1 MRVGLLG
8 PVEVY
13 AGGGRRIELAGQ
25 RLRAVIAQL
34 ALAQGRLVTVDRLI
48 DGIWGDDPPAAAVN
62 ALQSLISR
70 LRRALPAGD
79 AETIVA
85 QPGGYRLAIDAAD
98 VDSAAFERLASH
110 GRSAFAAGESATA
123 SGLLHEALSLW
134 RGPPLADL
142 VDVPFAAVPA
152 ARLAE
157 LRVAVF
163 EDRIEADLRL
173 GRHAELVPELEALT
187 AEDPLRERLSS
198 QLMRALYGTGRQADA
213 LAAYDRLRRRLADD
227 LGIDPSPDLEQ
238 VHLAVLRQD
247 PLLLPATAP
256 PAMSEPPRTNLRA
269 QLTSFVGR
277 TEEVARLGKLI
288 ADSRLVTLVGPGG
301 SGKTRLAE
309 EAAQRLVE
317 TTPDGVWMV
326 ELAPVSDPLEVPQAV
341 LDAAGVG
348 EVSVLETQRSVSPAG
363 RPSTMQRLVAAVAGR
378 RMLLVF
384 DNCEHLIEPSARLAE
399 QLLGLGSDLRIL
411 ATSREPLGIVGESLF
426 PVPPLA
432 LPPAGASAEEASTYP
447 AVRLLLDRA
456 AAVRPDFSLTAE
468 SAGAVVEVCRR
479 LDGLPLAIE
488 LAAARL
494 RSLSIREIAD
504 RLGDRFRLLTGGS
517 RTALPRHRTLAAVV
531 EWSWDLLTE
540 TERAIARRL
549 AVFAGGADLEAVEEI
564 CAADDVRRED
574 VVEHVGSLVD
584 KSLVLFAGD
593 LATRYRMLETI
604 RAFASD
610 RLAESGEAE
619 RFRRAHAAYFVAL
632 AERVEPELRRAGQL
646 DWLARLRA
654 EEDNFLS
661 ALRWATDSADAR
673 TAVRLV
679 TALGW
684 GWMMRAP
691 ESALTWIKEAL
702 DVPGDVPAVDQAE
715 ATALLALGYAAADDF
730 GAGRTA
736 AQQTRE
742 LAKDIPPAQRR
753 LATMLSEPLFP
764 MFDGDYEGARR
775 GLDLISGHPDP
786 WVRAIGRLLRGWLML
801 NDGNANGG
809 EEQLAAALV
818 EFQALGER
826 WGLANATSA
835 IAELRAA
842 RGDAAGA
849 IGAREAALGLATE
862 VGARDDIVKEF
873 IQLAVLRARAGDMAG
888 AQADIDSAMRAR
900 RRDGSLDATGQ
911 VDTVGGA
918 TDTEVFIQTAV
929 GGIASLRGDPAEARA
944 RLDKALALCDAVPNF
959 PRQIRGMVLTAAA
972 YVDISE
978 GKYAAAERRLAEAAL
993 IGVETRDMPVTGGAL
1008 DGAAATAAARNRW
1021 TDAARLLGMAAAVR
1035 GMPDLGNPPTV
1046 RTMEQARGALGEDSY
1061 AAAYDEGRAMSREAI
1076 ASLIHERGPF
1086 PEARIT
1092 DSP

>member
-1 MRVGLLG
+1 MRVGVLG
-8 PVEVY
+8 PVEVH
-13 AGGGRRIELAGQ
+13 AGGGQRIELAGP
-25 RLRAVIAQL
+25 RLRAVVAQL
-34 ALAQGRLVTVDRLI
+34 ALAQGRLVTLDRLI

-79 AETIVA
+79 AETIAA

-98 VDSAAFERLASH
+98 LDSAAFERLVSQ
-110 GRSAFAAGESATA
+110 GRAAFAAGESATA

-142 VDVPFAAVPA
+142 VDAPFAAVPA
-152 ARLAE
+152 ARLTE
-157 LRVAVF
+157 LRLAVL

-187 AEDPLRERLSS
+187 AENPLRERLSS

-227 LGIDPSPDLEQ
+227 LGIDPSPELEQ

-247 PLLLPATAP
+247 PLLLPAAP
-256 PAMSEPPRTNLRA
+256 PAVTEPPRTNLRA

-288 ADSRLVTLVGPGG
+288 ADTRLVTLVGPGG

-309 EAAQRLVE
+309 EAAQRLVDS
-317 TTPDGVWMV
+317 TPDGVWMV
-326 ELAPVSDPLEVPQAV
+326 EFAPVSDPLEVPQAV

-348 EVSVLETQRSVSPAG
+348 EISVLETQRSVSPAA
-363 RPSTMQRLVAAVAGR
+363 RPGTMQRLVAAVAGR
-378 RMLLVF
+378 RMLLLF

-399 QLLGLGSDLRIL
+399 QLLALGSDLRIL
-411 ATSREPLGIVGESLF
+411 ATSREPLGIAGESLF
-426 PVPPLA
+426 SVPPLA
-432 LPPAGASAEEASTYP
+432 LPPVGASAEEARTYP

-456 AAVRPDFSLTAE
+456 AAVRPEFALTAE

-494 RSLSIREIAD
+494 RSLSIAEIAD

-531 EWSWDLLTE
+531 EWSWDLLSE
-540 TERAIARRL
+540 AERAIARRL
-549 AVFAGGADLEAVEEI
+549 AVFAGGADLEAVDAI
-564 CAADDVRRED
+564 CAGDDVPRED

-593 LATRYRMLETI
+593 VATRYRMLETI
-604 RAFASD
+604 RAFAAD

-646 DWLARLRA
+646 DWLAMLRA
-654 EEDNFLS
+654 EEDNFLA

-691 ESALTWIKEAL
+691 EAALTWIKEAL
-702 DVPGDVPAVDQAE
+702 DVPGDVPAVDRAE
-715 ATALLALGYAAADDF
+715 ATALLALGYGAADDF
-730 GAGRTA
+730 GAGRAA

-764 MFDGDYEGARR
+764 MFDGDYEEAHR
-775 GLDLISGHPDP
+775 GLDRISEHPDP
-786 WVRAIGRLLRGWLML
+786 WVRAIGRLLRGWLKL
-801 NDGNANGG
+801 NDGDAIGG
-809 EEQLAAALV
+809 EEQLTAALV

-835 IAELRAA
+835 VAELRAA
-842 RGDAAGA
+842 RGDVVGA
-849 IGAREAALGLATE
+849 IGAREVALGLATE

-900 RRDGSLDATGQ
+900 RRDRPLDAAGHD
-911 VDTVGGA
+911 DTVAGA

-929 GGIASLRGDPAEARA
+929 GGIAWLRGDLAEARA
-944 RLDKALALCDAVPNF
+944 RLDKALALCDAVQNF

-972 YVDISE
+972 CIDISE
-978 GKYAAAERRLAEAAL
+978 GEYATAERQITEAAL
-993 IGVETRDMPVTGGAL
+993 IGVETRDMPVAGGAL
-1008 DGAAATAAARNRW
+1008 DAAASAAAARNRW
-1021 TDAARLLGMAAAVR
+1021 TDAARLLGMAAA
-1035 GMPDLGNPPTV
+1035 
-1046 RTMEQARGALGEDSY
+1046 
-1061 AAAYDEGRAMSREAI
+1061 
-1076 ASLIHERGPF
+1076 
-1086 PEARIT
+1086 
-1092 DSP
+1092 

>member
-1 MRVGLLG
+1 MRVALLG
-8 PVEVY
+8 SVEVY
-13 AGGGRRIELAGQ
+13 SGGRRVELAGA

-48 DGIWGDDPPAAAVN
+48 DGVWGDDPPTAAVN

-79 AETIVA
+79 AESIVA

-98 VDSAAFERLASH
+98 LDSAAFERLASD
-110 GRSAFAAGESATA
+110 GRAALAVGEWATA
-123 SGLLHEALSLW
+123 SGLLREALGLW

-142 VDVPFAAVPA
+142 LEVPFAAVPG

-157 LRVAVF
+157 LRLAVL

-173 GRHAELVPELEALT
+173 GRHAELIPELEAIT
-187 AEDPLRERLSS
+187 VENPLRETLSS

-213 LAAYDRLRRRLADD
+213 LAAYDRLRKRLADD
-227 LGIDPSPDLEQ
+227 LGIDPSPDVEQ

-247 PLLLPATAP
+247 PLLLPEPAP
-256 PAMSEPPRTNLRA
+256 STVSQPPRTNLRA

-288 ADSRLVTLVGPGG
+288 AESRLVTLVGPGG

-309 EAAQRLVE
+309 EAAHPLLE

-326 ELAPVSDPLEVPQAV
+326 ELAPVTDPLEVPQAV
-341 LDAAGVG
+341 LDAVGVG
-348 EVSVLETQRSVSPAG
+348 ELSVLDTQRSVSPTV
-363 RPSTMQRLVAAVAGR
+363 RPGTIQRLAAAVAGR
-378 RMLLVF
+378 KMILLF

-399 QLLGLGSDLRIL
+399 QLLALGSDLRIL

-426 PVPPLA
+426 PVAPLA
-432 LPPAGASAEEASTYP
+432 LPPAGAGADEAVTYP

-468 SAGAVVEVCRR
+468 SASAVVDVCRR

-494 RSLSIREIAD
+494 RSLSIKEIAD

-531 EWSWDLLTE
+531 EWSWDLLSE
-540 TERAIARRL
+540 AERAVARRL

-564 CAADDVRRED
+564 CAGDDVPRED

-604 RAFASD
+604 RAFAAD

-619 RFRRAHAAYFVAL
+619 KFRRAHAAYFVTL

-646 DWLARLRA
+646 GWLARLRA
-654 EEDNFLS
+654 EEDNFLA

-673 TAVRLV
+673 TAIRLV

-691 ESALTWIKEAL
+691 EAPLIWIKEAL
-702 DVPGDVPAVDQAE
+702 DVPGDVPAVDRAE
-715 ATALLALGYAAADDF
+715 ATALLALGYGAADDF
-730 GAGRTA
+730 GAGRA
-736 AQQTRE
+736 AAEQTRK
-742 LAKDIPPAQRR
+742 LANDIPPAQRR

-764 MFDGDYEGARR
+764 MFEGDYEQAHR
-775 GLDLISGHPDP
+775 GLDLISEHPDP
-786 WVRAIGRLLRGWLML
+786 WVRAIGLLLRGWLKL
-801 NDGNANGG
+801 NDGDAIGG
-809 EEQLAAALV
+809 EEHVAAALI
-818 EFQALGER
+818 EFQAIGER

-849 IGAREAALGLATE
+849 IEAREAALGLATE
-862 VGARDDIVKEF
+862 VGARDDIVKEL
-873 IQLAVLRARAGDMAG
+873 IELAVLRARAGDMAG

-900 RRDGSLDATGQ
+900 RRDGSLDVTGQ

-929 GGIASLRGDPAEARA
+929 GGIASLRGDLAEARA
-944 RLDKALALCDAVPNF
+944 RVARALALCDAVSNF
-959 PRQIRGMVLTAAA
+959 PRQVRGMVLTAAA
-972 YVDISE
+972 HIDVSE
-978 GKYAAAERRLAEAAL
+978 GEYTAAERRLAEAAL
-993 IGVETRDMPVTGGAL
+993 IGVETRDMPVAGAAL
-1008 DGAAATAAARNRW
+1008 DGAATVAAARKRW
-1021 TDAARLLGMAAAVR
+1021 IDAARLLGMADAVR

-1046 RTMEQARGALGEDSY
+1046 RTIEQAKDALGEDTY
-1061 AAAYDEGRAMSREAI
+1061 TAAYDDGRAMSREAI
-1076 ASLIHERGPF
+1076 ASIIHERGLF
-1086 PEARIT
+1086 PEARMT
-1092 DSP
+1092 DSA

>member
-13 AGGGRRIELAGQ
+13 SGSGRRIDLAGL

-48 DGIWGDDPPAAAVN
+48 DGIWGNDPPAAAVN

-79 AETIVA
+79 SETIIA

-98 VDSAAFERLASH
+98 VDSAAFERLASR
-110 GRSAFAAGESATA
+110 GRAAFAAGESATA

-134 RGPPLADL
+134 RGAPLADL

-157 LRVAVF
+157 LRLAVL
-163 EDRIEADLRL
+163 EDRIETDLRL
-173 GRHAELVPELEALT
+173 GRHAELVAELDALT
-187 AEDPLRERLSS
+187 AENPLRERLSS
-198 QLMRALYGTGRQADA
+198 QLIRALYGSGRQADA

-247 PLLLPATAP
+247 PRLLPAAP
-256 PAMSEPPRTNLRA
+256 SAASEPPQTNLRA

-309 EAAQRLVE
+309 EAAQRLVQS
-317 TTPDGVWMV
+317 TPDGVWMV
-326 ELAPVSDPLEVPQAV
+326 ELAPVTDPLEVPQAV
-341 LDAAGVG
+341 LDVAGMG
-348 EVSVLETQRSVSPAG
+348 EVRVLETQRSVSPAVRQG
-363 RPSTMQRLVAAVAGR
+363 TMQRLVAAVVGR
-378 RMLLVF
+378 KMLLLF

-399 QLLGLGSDLRIL
+399 QLLALGSDLRII
-411 ATSREPLGIVGESLF
+411 ATSREPLGIVGENLF
-426 PVPPLA
+426 PVAPLA
-432 LPPAGASAEEASTYP
+432 LPPAGANAEEASTYP
-447 AVRLLLDRA
+447 AVRLFLDRA
-456 AAVRPDFSLTAE
+456 AAARPEFSLTAE
-468 SAGAVVEVCRR
+468 SADAVVEVCRR

-494 RSLSIREIAD
+494 RSLSIGEIAD
-504 RLGDRFRLLTGGS
+504 RLGGRFRLLTGGS

-531 EWSWDLLTE
+531 EWSWDLLSE
-540 TERAIARRL
+540 AERAVARRL

-564 CAADDVRRED
+564 CAGDDVRPED

-584 KSLVLFAGD
+584 KSLVLLAGE

-604 RAFASD
+604 RAFAAD

-632 AERVEPELRRAGQL
+632 AERLEPELRRAGQL
-646 DWLARLRA
+646 HWLARLRT
-654 EEDNFLS
+654 EEDNFLA

-684 GWMMRAP
+684 GWLMRAP
-691 ESALTWIKEAL
+691 EVALTWIKEAL
-702 DVPGDVPAVDQAE
+702 EVPGDVPAVDRAE
-715 ATALLALGYAAADDF
+715 ATALLALGYGSADDF
-730 GAGRTA
+730 GAGRAA
-736 AQQTRE
+736 AQETRE
-742 LAKDIPPAQRR
+742 LVKDIPPAQRR

-764 MFDGDYEGARR
+764 MFDGDYEEAHR
-775 GLDLISGHPDP
+775 GLDQVAKSPDP
-786 WVRAIGRLLRGWLML
+786 WVRAIGRLLRGWLKL
-801 NDGNANGG
+801 NDGDAIGG
-809 EEQLAAALV
+809 EEELAASLV

-835 IAELRAA
+835 IAELRAT

-849 IGAREAALGLATE
+849 IDAREIALGLATE

-873 IQLAVLRARAGDMAG
+873 IQLAVLRARTGDMAG

-900 RRDGSLDATGQ
+900 RREGSLDAAGH
-911 VDTVGGA
+911 VDTAAGA

-929 GGIASLRGDPAEARA
+929 AGISWLRGDLADARA
-944 RLDKALALCDAVPNF
+944 RLDKALALCDVVQSF

-972 YVDISE
+972 CVDISE
-978 GKYAAAERRLAEAAL
+978 GEYATAEQRVAEAAL

-1008 DGAAATAAARNRW
+1008 DAAATAAAARNRW

-1035 GMPDLGNPPTV
+1035 GMPDLGNPATV
-1046 RTMEQARGALGEDSY
+1046 RTIEQARDAVGEDSY

-1076 ASLIHERGPF
+1076 ASLIREHGPF
-1086 PEARIT
+1086 PEKRVT
-1092 DSP
+1092 NP

>member
-1 MRVGLLG
+1 MRVALLG
-8 PVEVY
+8 SVEVY
-13 AGGGRRIELAGQ
+13 SGGRRVELAGA

-48 DGIWGDDPPAAAVN
+48 DGVWGDDPPTAAVN

-79 AETIVA
+79 AESIVA

-98 VDSAAFERLASH
+98 LDSAAFERLASD
-110 GRSAFAAGESATA
+110 GRAALAVGEWATA
-123 SGLLHEALSLW
+123 SGLLREALGLW

-142 VDVPFAAVPA
+142 LEVPFAAVPG

-157 LRVAVF
+157 LRLAVL

-173 GRHAELVPELEALT
+173 GRHAELIPELEAIT
-187 AEDPLRERLSS
+187 VENPLRETLSS

-213 LAAYDRLRRRLADD
+213 LAAYDRLRKRLADD
-227 LGIDPSPDLEQ
+227 LGIDPSPDVEQ

-247 PLLLPATAP
+247 PLLLPEPAP
-256 PAMSEPPRTNLRA
+256 STVSQPPRTNLRA

-309 EAAQRLVE
+309 EAAQRLVQS
-317 TTPDGVWMV
+317 TPDGVWMV
-326 ELAPVSDPLEVPQAV
+326 ELAPVTDPLEVPQAV
-341 LDAAGVG
+341 LDAVGLG
-348 EVSVLETQRSVSPAG
+348 EVRVLETQRSVSPAVRQG
-363 RPSTMQRLVAAVAGR
+363 TMQRLVAAVAGR
-378 RMLLVF
+378 KMLLLF

-399 QLLGLGSDLRIL
+399 QLLAFGSDLRII

-426 PVPPLA
+426 PVAPLA
-432 LPPAGASAEEASTYP
+432 LTPAGASAEEASTYP
-447 AVRLLLDRA
+447 AVRLFLDRA
-456 AAVRPDFSLTAE
+456 AAARPDFSLTAE

-494 RSLSIREIAD
+494 RSLSIGEIAD

-531 EWSWDLLTE
+531 EWSWDLLSE
-540 TERAIARRL
+540 AERAVARRL
-549 AVFAGGADLEAVEEI
+549 AVFAGGADLEAIEEI
-564 CAADDVRRED
+564 CAGDAVRRED

-584 KSLVLFAGD
+584 KSLVLLAGE

-604 RAFASD
+604 RAFAAD

-646 DWLARLRA
+646 HWLARLRT
-654 EEDNFLS
+654 EEDNFLA
-661 ALRWATDSADAR
+661 ALRWATDSADAV

-684 GWMMRAP
+684 GWLMRAP
-691 ESALTWIKEAL
+691 EVALTWIKEAL
-702 DVPGDVPAVDQAE
+702 EVPGDVPAVDRAE
-715 ATALLALGYAAADDF
+715 ATALLALGYGSGDDF
-730 GAGRTA
+730 GSGRAA
-736 AQQTRE
+736 AQETRE
-742 LAKDIPPAQRR
+742 LVKDIPPAQRR
-753 LATMLSEPLFP
+753 PATVLSEPLFP
-764 MFDGDYEGARR
+764 MFDGDYEEAHR
-775 GLDLISGHPDP
+775 GLDQIAKSPDP
-786 WVRAIGRLLRGWLML
+786 WVQAIGRLLRGWLKL
-801 NDGNANGG
+801 NDGDAIGG
-809 EEQLAAALV
+809 EEEVAAALV

-835 IAELRAA
+835 IAELRAT
-842 RGDAAGA
+842 RGDATGA
-849 IGAREAALGLATE
+849 IDAREIALGLATE

-873 IQLAVLRARAGDMAG
+873 IELAVLRARAGDMAG

-900 RRDGSLDATGQ
+900 RREGSLDAAGQ
-911 VDTVGGA
+911 VDTAGGA
-918 TDTEVFIQTAV
+918 ADTEVFIQTAV
-929 GGIASLRGDPAEARA
+929 AGISWLRGDLADARA
-944 RLDKALALCDAVPNF
+944 RLDKALALCDVVQSF

-972 YVDISE
+972 CVDISE
-978 GKYAAAERRLAEAAL
+978 GEYATAEQRLTEAAL

-1008 DGAAATAAARNRW
+1008 DAAATAAAARNRW

-1035 GMPDLGNPPTV
+1035 GMPDLGNPATV
-1046 RTMEQARGALGEDSY
+1046 RTIEQARDALGEDSY
-1061 AAAYDEGRAMSREAI
+1061 TAAYDEGRAMSREAI
-1076 ASLIHERGPF
+1076 ASLIREHGPF
-1086 PEARIT
+1086 AGAPIT
-1092 DSP
+1092 D

>member
-13 AGGGRRIELAGQ
+13 SGSGRRIDLAGL

-48 DGIWGDDPPAAAVN
+48 DGIWGNDPPAAAVN

-79 AETIVA
+79 SETIIA
-85 QPGGYRLAIDAAD
+85 QPGGYRLAIDATE
-98 VDSAAFERLASH
+98 VDSAAFERLASR
-110 GRSAFAAGESATA
+110 GRGAVAAGESAPA

-134 RGPPLADL
+134 RGAPLADL

-157 LRVAVF
+157 LRLAVL
-163 EDRIEADLRL
+163 EDRIETDLRL
-173 GRHAELVPELEALT
+173 GRHAELVAELDALT
-187 AEDPLRERLSS
+187 AENPLRERLSS
-198 QLMRALYGTGRQADA
+198 QLIRALYGSGRQADA

-247 PLLLPATAP
+247 PRLLPAAP
-256 PAMSEPPRTNLRA
+256 SAASEPPQTNLRA

-309 EAAQRLVE
+309 EAAQRLVQS
-317 TTPDGVWMV
+317 TPDGVWMV
-326 ELAPVSDPLEVPQAV
+326 ELAPVTDPLEVPQAV
-341 LDAAGVG
+341 LDVAGMG
-348 EVSVLETQRSVSPAG
+348 EVRVLETQRSVSPAVRQG
-363 RPSTMQRLVAAVAGR
+363 TMQRLVAAVAGR
-378 RMLLVF
+378 KMLLLF

-399 QLLGLGSDLRIL
+399 QLLALGSDLRII

-426 PVPPLA
+426 PVAPLA
-432 LPPAGASAEEASTYP
+432 LPPAGANAEEASTYP
-447 AVRLLLDRA
+447 AVRLFLDRA
-456 AAVRPDFSLTAE
+456 AAARPEFSLTAE
-468 SAGAVVEVCRR
+468 SASAVVEVCRR

-494 RSLSIREIAD
+494 RSLSIGEIAD
-504 RLGDRFRLLTGGS
+504 RLGGRFRLLTGGS

-531 EWSWDLLTE
+531 EWSWDLLSE
-540 TERAIARRL
+540 AERAVARRL

-564 CAADDVRRED
+564 CAGDDVRPED

-584 KSLVLFAGD
+584 KSLVLLAGE

-604 RAFASD
+604 RAFAAD

-632 AERVEPELRRAGQL
+632 AERLEPELRRAGQL
-646 DWLARLRA
+646 HWLARLRT
-654 EEDNFLS
+654 EEDNFLA

-684 GWMMRAP
+684 GWLMRAP
-691 ESALTWIKEAL
+691 EVALTWIKEAL
-702 DVPGDVPAVDQAE
+702 EVPGDVPAVDRAE
-715 ATALLALGYAAADDF
+715 ATALLALGYGSADDF
-730 GAGRTA
+730 GAGRAA
-736 AQQTRE
+736 AQETRE
-742 LAKDIPPAQRR
+742 LVKDIPPAQRR

-764 MFDGDYEGARR
+764 MFDGDYEEAHR
-775 GLDLISGHPDP
+775 GLDQVAKSPDP
-786 WVRAIGRLLRGWLML
+786 WVRAIGRLLRGWLKL
-801 NDGNANGG
+801 NDGDAIGG
-809 EEQLAAALV
+809 EEELAASLV

-835 IAELRAA
+835 IAELRAT

-849 IGAREAALGLATE
+849 IDAREIALGLATE

-873 IQLAVLRARAGDMAG
+873 IQLAVLRARTGDMAG

-900 RRDGSLDATGQ
+900 RREGSLDAAGH
-911 VDTVGGA
+911 VDTAAGA

-929 GGIASLRGDPAEARA
+929 AGISWLRGDLADARA
-944 RLDKALALCDAVPNF
+944 RLDKALALCDVVQSF

-972 YVDISE
+972 CVDISE
-978 GKYAAAERRLAEAAL
+978 GEYATAEQRVAEAAL

-1008 DGAAATAAARNRW
+1008 DAAATAAAARNRW

-1035 GMPDLGNPPTV
+1035 GMPDLGNPATV
-1046 RTMEQARGALGEDSY
+1046 RTIEQARDAVGEDSY

-1076 ASLIHERGPF
+1076 ASLIREHGPF
-1086 PEARIT
+1086 PEKRVT
-1092 DSP
+1092 NP

>member
-13 AGGGRRIELAGQ
+13 SGSGRRIDLAGL

-48 DGIWGDDPPAAAVN
+48 DGIWGNDPPAAAVN

-79 AETIVA
+79 SETIIA

-98 VDSAAFERLASH
+98 VDSAAFERLASR
-110 GRSAFAAGESATA
+110 GRAAFAAGESATA

-134 RGPPLADL
+134 RGAPLADL

-157 LRVAVF
+157 LRLAVL
-163 EDRIEADLRL
+163 EDRIETDLRL
-173 GRHAELVPELEALT
+173 GRHAELVAELDALT
-187 AEDPLRERLSS
+187 AENPLRERLSS
-198 QLMRALYGTGRQADA
+198 QLIRALYGSGRQADA

-247 PLLLPATAP
+247 PRLLPAAP
-256 PAMSEPPRTNLRA
+256 SAASEPPQTNLRA

-309 EAAQRLVE
+309 EAAQRLVQS
-317 TTPDGVWMV
+317 TPDGVWMV
-326 ELAPVSDPLEVPQAV
+326 ELAPVTDPLEVPQAV
-341 LDAAGVG
+341 LDVAGMG
-348 EVSVLETQRSVSPAG
+348 EVRVLETQRSVSPAVRQG
-363 RPSTMQRLVAAVAGR
+363 TMQRLVAAVAGR
-378 RMLLVF
+378 KMLLLF

-399 QLLGLGSDLRIL
+399 QLLALGSDLRII
-411 ATSREPLGIVGESLF
+411 ATSREPLGIVGENLF
-426 PVPPLA
+426 PVAPLA
-432 LPPAGASAEEASTYP
+432 LPPAGANAEEASTYP
-447 AVRLLLDRA
+447 AVRLFLDRA
-456 AAVRPDFSLTAE
+456 AAARPEFSLTAE
-468 SAGAVVEVCRR
+468 SADAVVEVCRR

-494 RSLSIREIAD
+494 RSLSIGEIAD
-504 RLGDRFRLLTGGS
+504 RLGGRFRLLTGGS

-531 EWSWDLLTE
+531 EWSWDLLSE
-540 TERAIARRL
+540 AERAVARRL

-564 CAADDVRRED
+564 CAGDDVRPED

-584 KSLVLFAGD
+584 KSLVLLAGE

-604 RAFASD
+604 RAFAAD

-632 AERVEPELRRAGQL
+632 AERLEPELRRAGQL
-646 DWLARLRA
+646 HWLARLRT
-654 EEDNFLS
+654 EEDNFLA

-684 GWMMRAP
+684 GWLMRAP
-691 ESALTWIKEAL
+691 EVALTWIKEAL
-702 DVPGDVPAVDQAE
+702 EVPGDVPAVDRAE
-715 ATALLALGYAAADDF
+715 ATALLALGYGSADDF
-730 GAGRTA
+730 GAGRAA
-736 AQQTRE
+736 AQETRE
-742 LAKDIPPAQRR
+742 LVKDIPPAQRR

-764 MFDGDYEGARR
+764 MFDGDYEEAHR
-775 GLDLISGHPDP
+775 GLDQVAKSPDP
-786 WVRAIGRLLRGWLML
+786 WVRAIGRLLRGWLKL
-801 NDGNANGG
+801 NDGDAIGG
-809 EEQLAAALV
+809 EEELAASLV

-835 IAELRAA
+835 IAELRAT

-849 IGAREAALGLATE
+849 IDAREIALGLATE

-873 IQLAVLRARAGDMAG
+873 IQLAVLRARTGDMAG

-900 RRDGSLDATGQ
+900 RREGSLDAAGH
-911 VDTVGGA
+911 VDTAAGA

-929 GGIASLRGDPAEARA
+929 AGISWLRGDLADARA
-944 RLDKALALCDAVPNF
+944 RLDKALALCDVVQSF

-972 YVDISE
+972 CVDISE
-978 GKYAAAERRLAEAAL
+978 GEYATAEQRVAEAAL

-1008 DGAAATAAARNRW
+1008 DAAATAAAARNRW

-1035 GMPDLGNPPTV
+1035 GMPDLGNPATV
-1046 RTMEQARGALGEDSY
+1046 RTIEQARDAVGEDSY

-1076 ASLIHERGPF
+1076 ASLIREHGPF
-1086 PEARIT
+1086 PEKRVT
-1092 DSP
+1092 NP

>member
-13 AGGGRRIELAGQ
+13 SGSGRRIDLAGL

-48 DGIWGDDPPAAAVN
+48 DGIWGNDPPAAAVN

-79 AETIVA
+79 SETIIA

-98 VDSAAFERLASH
+98 VDSAAFERLASR
-110 GRSAFAAGESATA
+110 GRAAFAAGESATA

-134 RGPPLADL
+134 RGAPLADL

-157 LRVAVF
+157 LRLAVL
-163 EDRIEADLRL
+163 EDRIETDLRL
-173 GRHAELVPELEALT
+173 GRHAELVAELDALT
-187 AEDPLRERLSS
+187 AENPLRERLSS
-198 QLMRALYGTGRQADA
+198 QLIRALYGSGRQADA

-247 PLLLPATAP
+247 PRLLPAAP
-256 PAMSEPPRTNLRA
+256 SAASEPPQTNLRA

-309 EAAQRLVE
+309 EAAQRLVQS
-317 TTPDGVWMV
+317 TPDGVWMV
-326 ELAPVSDPLEVPQAV
+326 ELAPVTDPLEVPQAV
-341 LDAAGVG
+341 LDVAGMG
-348 EVSVLETQRSVSPAG
+348 EVRVLETQRSVSPAVRQG
-363 RPSTMQRLVAAVAGR
+363 TMQRLVAAVAGR
-378 RMLLVF
+378 KMLLLF

-399 QLLGLGSDLRIL
+399 QLLALGSDLRII

-426 PVPPLA
+426 PVAPLA
-432 LPPAGASAEEASTYP
+432 LPPAGANAEEASTYP
-447 AVRLLLDRA
+447 AVRLFLDRA
-456 AAVRPDFSLTAE
+456 AAARPEFSLTAE
-468 SAGAVVEVCRR
+468 SASAVVEVCRR

-494 RSLSIREIAD
+494 RSLSIGEIAD
-504 RLGDRFRLLTGGS
+504 RLGGRFRLLTGGS

-531 EWSWDLLTE
+531 EWSWDLLSE
-540 TERAIARRL
+540 AERAVARRL

-564 CAADDVRRED
+564 CAGDDVRPED

-584 KSLVLFAGD
+584 KSLVLLAGE

-604 RAFASD
+604 RAFAAD

-632 AERVEPELRRAGQL
+632 AERLEPELRRAGQL
-646 DWLARLRA
+646 HWLARLRT
-654 EEDNFLS
+654 EEDNFLA

-684 GWMMRAP
+684 GWLMRAP
-691 ESALTWIKEAL
+691 EVALTWIKEAL
-702 DVPGDVPAVDQAE
+702 EVPGDVPAVDRAE
-715 ATALLALGYAAADDF
+715 ATALLALGYGSADDF
-730 GAGRTA
+730 GAGRAA
-736 AQQTRE
+736 AQETRE
-742 LAKDIPPAQRR
+742 LVKDIPPAQRR

-764 MFDGDYEGARR
+764 MFDGDYEEAHR
-775 GLDLISGHPDP
+775 GLDQVAKSPDP
-786 WVRAIGRLLRGWLML
+786 WVRAIGRLLRGWLKL
-801 NDGNANGG
+801 NDGDAIGG
-809 EEQLAAALV
+809 EEELAASLV

-835 IAELRAA
+835 IAELRAT

-849 IGAREAALGLATE
+849 IDAREIALGLATE

-873 IQLAVLRARAGDMAG
+873 IQLAVLRARTGDMAG

-900 RRDGSLDATGQ
+900 RREGSLDAAGH
-911 VDTVGGA
+911 VDTAAGA

-929 GGIASLRGDPAEARA
+929 AGISWLRGDLADARA
-944 RLDKALALCDAVPNF
+944 RLDKALALCDVVQSF

-972 YVDISE
+972 CVDISE
-978 GKYAAAERRLAEAAL
+978 GEYATAEQRVAEAAL

-1008 DGAAATAAARNRW
+1008 DAAATAAGARNRW

-1035 GMPDLGNPPTV
+1035 GMPDLGNPATV
-1046 RTMEQARGALGEDSY
+1046 RTIEQARDAVGEDSY

-1076 ASLIHERGPF
+1076 ASLIREHGPF
-1086 PEARIT
+1086 PEKRVT
-1092 DSP
+1092 NP